1 MPAAKSFPMGETP
14 LLLIPKG
21 PGKGTDLAQVVGSSP
36 QLIGRNACKE
46 LWTTEELK
54 SYMLSPKMKQKQG
67 AVLRTDFSPTRKEI
81 LKGTKLTNFL
91 LFNIFIN
98 LIF

>member
-1 MPAAKSFPMGETP
+1 MGETP

-21 PGKGTDLAQVVGSSP
+21 PGKGKDLAQVVGSST

-54 SYMLSPKMKQKQG
+54 SHMLSPKMKQKQG

-81 LKGTKLTNFL
+81 FKGTKLTNFL